1 MLAFSLPWVDATQQ
15 RPQANSHAA
24 SPEPAKSLSEV
35 WRIHSSC
42 ACDGVGKASILAG
55 VRPAR
60 QSHCLLQ
67 GLAGRKRWAT
77 RHATKTLA
85 DIAWKGEA
93 PMSEGRW
100 WITGANGSGF
110 PPSMDM
116 VWSSTM

>member
-55 VRPAR
+55 VGR
-60 QSHCLLQ
+60 QGSRTAYCKASL
-67 GLAGRKRWAT
+67 GRKRWAT

-100 WITGANGSGF
+100 WITGANGSGS